1 MKFIKIICITL
12 GLSSFAATADEDHL
26 LDAFALKNATFTQQQ
41 ALEKVSA
48 NYVGQITEFE
58 LDDHNNQAVY
68 EIEIINLKED
78 EKYKVKLSLI
88 NGTILKEER
97 SSLSNLL
104 GTTRLDSDELY
115 ALQQLQ
121 ASDFN
126 LQQTIK
132 HLTDKQNGQLIE
144 FELEN
149 EKGITFYK
157 MKLVT
162 EQGTQRI
169 LVDVKSGDMIPVI
182 KKH

>member
-12 GLSSFAATADEDHL
+12 GLSSFAVTADEDHVL
-26 LDAFALKNATFTQQQ
+26 AAFALKNATFTQQQ
-41 ALEKVSA
+41 AIEKVSA
-48 NYVGQITEFE
+48 NYTGQITEFE

-68 EIEIINLKED
+68 EIEIINLKKD

-88 NGTILKEER
+88 NGTILKEKK
-97 SSLSNLL
+97 SSLSSLL
-104 GTTRLDSDELY
+104 GRMRLDNDELL

-132 HLTDKQNGQLIE
+132 ELTTKQNGQLIE

-157 MKLVT
+157 MKLVN
-162 EQGTQRI
+162 EQGIQRI
-169 LVDVKSGDMIPVI
+169 LVDIKSGDMIPVV